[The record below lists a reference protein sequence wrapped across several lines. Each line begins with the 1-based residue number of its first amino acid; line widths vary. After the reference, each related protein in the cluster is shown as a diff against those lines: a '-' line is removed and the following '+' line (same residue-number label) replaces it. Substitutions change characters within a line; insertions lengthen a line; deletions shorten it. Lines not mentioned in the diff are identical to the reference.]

1 MPEIFRPVI
10 LAENDKQPIFSYTIP
25 GLPLLFAGSSE
36 SFAWAFT
43 GVLLDRSNVEQIEIL
58 GDKFYNHETE
68 EWIKL
73 DSQEF

>member
-1 MPEIFRPVI
+1 M
-10 LAENDKQPIFSYTIP
+10 
-25 GLPLLFAGSSE
+25 FAGSSE

-43 GVLLDRSNVEQIEIL
+43 GVLLDRSNVEEIEIV